1 MRMENQCQMSQT
13 APRGCGCNHGTT
25 TLFAVHVMWDV
36 HRLQCHEPIL
46 LIKLLPS
53 ILAFVSTGIVARVL
67 AEPAAAMAMPAQPS
81 SLLPVHPWSKDPDT
95 SPKFIP
101 LPQGTPHHVQDP
113 RTSLA
118 PPGHPCSL
126 SLWLQADR
134 QWRSSMALGGSIMS
148 VKHLSP
154 FCHLLLSRQLCLGG
168 ILLPIHFPSSLPI
181 AELLSSM
188 LVKSG
193 DWI

>member
-1 MRMENQCQMSQT
+1 MSDVTDCTQGLWLQSRHHNLVCST
-13 APRGCGCNHGTT
+13 CDVGCSST
-25 TLFAVHVMWDV
+25 V
-36 HRLQCHEPIL
+36 QCHEPIL

-53 ILAFVSTGIVARVL
+53 ILAFVSTGIVASKL
-67 AEPAAAMAMPAQPS
+67 AAAMAMPAQPS

-95 SPKFIP
+95 SPKAIP
-101 LPQGTPHHVQDP
+101 LPQGTPHHEQDP

-118 PPGHPCSL
+118 LPGHPCSL

-148 VKHLSP
+148 VKHLSL
-154 FCHLLLSRQLCLGG
+154 FCHRLLSRQLCVGG